1 MRAAGHGLRV
11 LMICFMKA
19 KVAERNGSTVVN
31 YGEFASIDTI
41 PNFTIIPVGR
51 LDFVDKE
58 NPDPI
63 DIKLAQ
69 DGFKLAQQALESMS
83 CDVLILDEINV
94 AVEWN
99 LISVKDLLAMIEK
112 KPSGVELIL
121 TGRYAHP
128 DVLQVADLVTEMIE
142 RKHYYSTKQLTAR
155 KGFEF

>member
-1 MRAAGHGLRV
+1 
-11 LMICFMKA
+11 
-19 KVAERNGSTVVN
+19 
-31 YGEFASIDTI
+31 
-41 PNFTIIPVGR
+41 
-51 LDFVDKE
+51 
-58 NPDPI
+58 
-63 DIKLAQ
+63 
-69 DGFKLAQQALESMS
+69 QQALESMS

-128 DVLQVADLVTEMIE
+128 DVLKVADLVTEMIE